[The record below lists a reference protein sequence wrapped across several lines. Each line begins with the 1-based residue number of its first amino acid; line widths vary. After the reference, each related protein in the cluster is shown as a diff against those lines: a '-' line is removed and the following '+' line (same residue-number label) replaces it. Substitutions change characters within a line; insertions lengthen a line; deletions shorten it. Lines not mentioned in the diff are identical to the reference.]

1 MDLNSSLL
9 PFSSSTMYNDI
20 VNVAVTRRGLD
31 DSIMPSR
38 INVARKEA
46 GF

>member
-1 MDLNSSLL
+1 MDLNLSLL
-9 PFSSSTMYNDI
+9 PFSSSTMYND
-20 VNVAVTRRGLD
+20 NVAVTTRGLD
-31 DSIMPSR
+31 DSIMPRR